1 MYSVKARTSTW
12 HEDRMCGTGRA
23 SSRARCRFRR
33 RVEWNDER
41 VRESRER
48 RERGTHSRQERGGVG
63 DWREGVG
70 VRTGIVEYNLLGTEG
85 D

>member
-1 MYSVKARTSTW
+1 MNG
-12 HEDRMCGTGRA
+12 CGGSAGGWGRGIGG
-23 SSRARCRFRR
+23 REWG
-33 RVEWNDER
+33 EWNDER